1 MRGIQLR
8 PYRHGDEV
16 DLQKHANSPRIATA
30 VRDSF
35 PFPYSLQDATR
46 WIEFCLADPPQSAI
60 HRSITLHDQVIGGI
74 GAIRSPDIYRFN
86 AEIGYWLGEDYWGLG
101 YTTQALREFSDWLFA
116 HTDLNRLF
124 AGVFSFN
131 NASMRVL
138 IKAGFH
144 PEAIHARAIYKNNQF
159 WDEHYFVKFRDQSSV
174 S

>member
-1 MRGIQLR
+1 MDRILFGRSAAISYPPFDHPAR
-8 PYRHGDEV
+8 SGD
-16 DLQKHANSPRIATA
+16 R
-30 VRDSF
+30 RD
-35 PFPYSLQDATR
+35 
-46 WIEFCLADPPQSAI
+46 
-60 HRSITLHDQVIGGI
+60 